1 MSVVVSSLYAAAL
14 TTCLFSAGLLGGDRS
29 RRNGSIAWLTWFLV
43 LEAATFGL
51 ELLMAHPATPLKGL
65 WLGLRLGSALLIA
78 PCLWLAVKEI
88 AGGVRPRIA
97 SLGRGHLTAIAA
109 GMLLTVP
116 LIENAHLGVD
126 YINPER
132 PTGWLHAR
140 FIHATMLGCIGIFAV
155 QVPIFL
161 QRCRHLLLPGAGG
174 AAAPAWVRFLLP
186 MVATTWAL
194 GLLRTLQCA
203 MHAPTELLLLFAV
216 LEAGVAVGAIYILIR
231 RSTLAPIQFPVTEAP
246 RAEAT
251 VPVPVEAIV
260 AQAPAIVPPEN
271 PYARSSLTPVIR
283 QRIQRKLLAALEN
296 DRCYRDSSLNLRSLA
311 LLLKEN
317 THYLSQVL
325 NQDLG
330 ANFYDLV
337 NQHRVQEAKALL
349 RQHPD
354 RTALDIALA
363 VGFNSKSTF
372 NTAFRRHT
380 GSTPTDYRASA
391 GD

>member
-29 RRNGSIAWLTWFLV
+29 RRNGSVAWLTWFLV
-43 LEAATFGL
+43 LEAATFAL

-88 AGGVRPRIA
+88 VGGVRPRVA
-97 SLGRGHLTAIAA
+97 SLGRGHLAAIAV

-116 LIENAHLGVD
+116 LIENAHLGAD
-126 YINPER
+126 YVSAER

-155 QVPIFL
+155 QVPVFL
-161 QRCRHLLLPGAGG
+161 RRCRDLLLPGADG
-174 AAAPAWVRFLLP
+174 AAAPAWIRLLLP

-203 MHAPTELLLLFAV
+203 MHAPPELLMLFAL
-216 LEAGVAVGAIYILIR
+216 LEAGVAVGAIYVLIR
-231 RSTLAPIQFPVTEAP
+231 RSTLAPIRFPVPPSEA
-246 RAEAT
+246 A
-251 VPVPVEAIV
+251 V
-260 AQAPAIVPPEN
+260 QAPAAAALAPAAPPASVPPEN

-283 QRIQRKLLAALEN
+283 QRIQRKLRAALEN